1 MTASAFD
8 QARLDAGKKLL
19 VFAWITEIFACGIGL
34 AITFM
39 VLTETNQAIS
49 ANSQTTVSLF
59 SASSLLA
66 ALPFLM
72 VSVVELT
79 KIPMATAFYHSQKLL
94 WRTVFLGSLIFIA
107 CITFESVFNGFER
120 NFARTTL
127 VVDQYKRELTS
138 LDESVA
144 EKKRR
149 ISELNSITLDSIE
162 KQYSTRR
169 DALSKEY
176 QHQTDGIREKSQQVR
191 ASVSKSQL
199 ESLEQ
204 TRQQYHDQI
213 NAYEQERKDEIVR
226 VETQYNQRAA
236 STNNE
241 TETKRADLRN
251 QLDNELK
258 KLEQLESGQTQ
269 DLVESNI
276 LWEPMVKKRW
286 DKRIAPVQ
294 QRVNTLRQ
302 QLNNT
307 SSLQVSDELSSW
319 IQSQRDAINKR
330 YEAKKIQPRKDLD
343 AVNNEISHIT
353 ASQDEDIKR
362 QLQAL
367 GTEQKDLSEQY
378 GVQMKQNEA
387 ERDRLMATYK
397 ERQAS
402 IASIEN
408 ELVPLNEQA
417 LVLRSKINNKVADQQ
432 VYRVAKSLYN
442 KESAA
447 DLEPK
452 QVATVATVWFGS
464 LAFIV
469 SFTGIILALASLTL
483 RFGHLRDDH
492 EQHPLARKTLYS
504 LRRLFVALRKRATNP
519 KIVKEVITKEVKV
532 EVEKEVP
539 VEVVK
544 QVPVEIVR
552 EVPVEKVH
560 IKEVPVEI
568 IKRELVHVP
577 LYTNDPHMLSVDRGE
592 VVRV

>member
-1 MTASAFD
+1 MTALAFE

-19 VFAWITEIFACGIGL
+19 VFAWITEIFACAIGL

-39 VLTETNQAIS
+39 VLIETNQAIS
-49 ANSQTTVSLF
+49 ANSQTNVSLF
-59 SASSLLA
+59 SPSSLLA

-79 KIPMATAFYHSQKLL
+79 KIPMATAFYHSKRLL
-94 WRTVFLGSLIFIA
+94 WRSVFLGSLIFIA
-107 CITFESVFNGFER
+107 CVTFESVFNGFER

-127 VVDQYKRELTS
+127 VVDQYKRELTG
-138 LDESVA
+138 LDEA
-144 EKKRR
+144 IDEKKRR

-162 KQYSTRR
+162 TQYSTRR
-169 DALSKEY
+169 EVLSSEY
-176 QHQTDGIREKSQQVR
+176 QQRTDAIREKSQQVR

-204 TRQQYHDQI
+204 LRQQYLDQI
-213 NAYEQERKDEIVR
+213 NAYEGERKAEIER
-226 VETQYNQRAA
+226 VEAQYKQRAA

-241 TETKRADLRN
+241 TDTKRTDLRN
-251 QLDNELK
+251 QLDNELN
-258 KLEQLESGQTQ
+258 KLEKLESGQTQ
-269 DLVESNI
+269 ELAESNI
-276 LWEPMVKKRW
+276 LWEPVVKKRW

-294 QRVNTLRQ
+294 QRINTLRQ

-307 SSLQVSDELSSW
+307 SSLQVSDELSRW
-319 IQSQRDAINKR
+319 VQSQTDAINKR
-330 YEAKKIQPRKDLD
+330 YEAKKIQPRKELVAINSD
-343 AVNNEISHIT
+343 ISQIT
-353 ASQDEDIKR
+353 ASQDEDTKR
-362 QLQAL
+362 QLQVLEA
-367 GTEQKDLSEQY
+367 EQKDLGEQY

-397 ERQAS
+397 ERQES
-402 IASIEN
+402 IASIES

-417 LVLRSKINNKVADQQ
+417 LVLRSNINDKVADQQ
-432 VYRVAKSLYN
+432 VYRVAKSFYN
-442 KESAA
+442 KDSAA
-447 DLEPK
+447 DLDPK

-483 RFGHLRDDH
+483 RFGHLKDDH
-492 EQHPLARKTLYS
+492 EHHPLARKTLYS
-504 LRRLFVALRKRATNP
+504 LRRLFVALSKRATNP
-519 KIVKEVITKEVKV
+519 KIVTEVITKEVEV
-532 EVEKEVP
+532 EVIKEVP

-544 QVPVEIVR
+544 QVPIEIVK